1 MKSGCRSCNLWFQ
14 NQDDGD
20 GFQVKRFFHW
30 AWNARMI
37 FFFLGDM
44 KVADAKK
51 KFDVGDEI
59 VVSNENI
66 GNSVEDNLE
75 LTHVYVHQNHQVNHW
90 ASHQLWYGTTL
101 HANIYVSAVAKN
113 NVPRSVCF

>member
-1 MKSGCRSCNLWFQ
+1 
-14 NQDDGD
+14 
-20 GFQVKRFFHW
+20 
-30 AWNARMI
+30 MI

-75 LTHVYVHQNHQVNHW
+75 LTNVYVHQNHQVNHW

-113 NVPRSVCF
+113 NVPRSVCFWTWILISMISFYSFTSFNSNLRVSTQD